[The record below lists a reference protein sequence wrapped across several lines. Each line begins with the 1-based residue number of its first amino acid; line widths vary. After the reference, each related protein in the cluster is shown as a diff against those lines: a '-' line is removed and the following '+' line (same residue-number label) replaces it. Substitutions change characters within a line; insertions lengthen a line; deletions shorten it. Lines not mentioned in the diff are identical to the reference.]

1 MTAPTDANLARIEAR
16 AKPRLRLT
24 LDCRRE
30 VLPLIA
36 ALRELR
42 RWNTTLERREAL
54 CNEHWQ
60 SALTA
65 WDEEHEKVREA
76 REALGPFAAFYSAL
90 IAHEERG
97 IYPPPDDREIARF
110 LGEGGPLSLT
120 VGDVRRIARIVESGS
135 AGLPQHE
142 SADGVPD

>member
-1 MTAPTDANLARIEAR
+1 MTDITDAALARMLAYCTAAESGPEDLATLLAFWRQAR
-16 AKPRLRLT
+16 A
-24 LDCRRE
+24 D
-30 VLPLIA
+30 LPALVA
-36 ALRELR
+36 AL
-42 RWNTTLERREAL
+42 
-54 CNEHWQ
+54 
-60 SALTA
+60 
-65 WDEEHEKVREA
+65 REA